1 MYSFNINREASKRR
15 TAFDCVFHRIAE
27 FNQYLFNFFSTKC
40 VRCDFNWIQWNILL
54 SCVVSS
60 ICCNDCD
67 SKDEGRREIKWKESE
82 QDQIFARKTFIL
94 DDKFFQAI
102 KSFFGESEIVFPLFL
117 GGFLNE
123 KKRFLEVL
131 KKNLKTFFLANKVTF
146 NVWRRLENGLQATH
160 PTHSPCCVNGC
171 SQRVLYV
178 KGFVLEVAVCA
189 TAIILRLKLHS
200 SLFSPVSFSLVFSPT
215 AIRCAFATWNRNSI
229 RI

>member
-15 TAFDCVFHRIAE
+15 AAFDCVFHRIAE
-27 FNQYLFNFFSTKC
+27 FNQYLFNFFPAKC

-102 KSFFGESEIVFPLFL
+102 KSFFGEFEVVFPQRLFKWK
-117 GGFLNE
+117 E
-123 KKRFLEVL
+123 KVLRSARKKFKNFPSRQQSDVQCLAKTRKRS
-131 KKNLKTFFLANKVTF
+131 TS
-146 NVWRRLENGLQATH
+146 RTH
-160 PTHSPCCVNGC
+160 PTRSPCCVNEC
-171 SQRVLYV
+171 LQRVLYV

-189 TAIILRLKLHS
+189 TAIILRLKLYS
-200 SLFSPVSFSLVFSPT
+200 SLFSPLSFRSVSFS
-215 AIRCAFATWNRNSI
+215 ARQR
-229 RI
+229 